1 MKFKVLIQP
10 NAKKNEVVGNYSDAL
25 KIKIK
30 APPIDSKANQ
40 ELIRFLSEILK
51 ISKSQVSVCHGE
63 TSKNKLIQ
71 LDVEKS
77 EEKHIK
83 QKLGIA

>member
-10 NAKKNEVVGNYSDAL
+10 NAKKNEVVGVHSDAL

-30 APPIDSKANQ
+30 APPVDSKANQ
-40 ELIRFLSEILK
+40 ELIRFLSEVLK
-51 ISKSQVSVCHGE
+51 LSKSQVSVCHGE

-71 LDVEKS
+71 LDVDKS
-77 EEKHIK
+77 EEKQIK
-83 QKLGIA
+83 LILGIT